1 MDQLRQD
8 LTFAFRSMARN
19 SGYTAMAI
27 ATLALGIGAN
37 TAIFSVVDSVLLRP
51 LPYHDHERIVRGWAN
66 QPTEGI
72 EHFSFRVVE
81 YQQLAAQST
90 SFSVV
95 GADFP
100 IDLTITGEGAEPERV
115 AGAMATPRYFEVFGA
130 TPALGRT
137 FTQTDLDD
145 GNQLVAVVTHGF
157 WTRRLGADPGVVGEP
172 VILNGN
178 SFVLLGVL
186 PEDFVLVEGDAEVF
200 IPYTVGTQRWIGRWL
215 NLYGKLRT
223 GVTITRAEGELNA
236 VMAGVGER
244 DNRSRG
250 WTATFEPLREM
261 VVGSVRPALVA
272 MLGTVVLVLLISC
285 ANVAN
290 LALARTAT
298 REREIVVRLALGAGR
313 ARIVRQMLVESL
325 VIALA
330 AGGAGALLATWGV
343 RALVILAPASIPRL
357 DGVGV
362 NPGVLAFA
370 LILSVAAGVLFGSAP
385 ALHASR
391 SSIGASLRQQS
402 RNASA
407 GARGHRMLDMLVVA
421 EIALALVL
429 LVGAGLMLRS
439 FSRLLE
445 VDVGFNRSNVLALQ
459 VSPPAA
465 KYRERHDL
473 MAYYDRLETRI
484 GALPGVL
491 SVGRGSDLP
500 LSGQAALAGG
510 ISEERWRAGERDI
523 VPALQRV
530 VNAEFFSTLQIPLLS
545 GRAYD
550 AGQDTDNP
558 QRLVIN
564 QAFADALWPGEN
576 AVGKRLTS
584 SRNPEDDDWM
594 EIIGVVGNVQY
605 EGMGDVPN
613 PTLYQFHPHQSW
625 RTMLLFVRTAGDP
638 QAMIASARSAVR
650 SLDAD
655 VPVYQ
660 VRVLPDVVDQSVAAP
675 RFHVWLFGLFGAV
688 ALVLAAAG
696 IYGVLSFAVAQRSRE
711 IGIRMAIGA
720 RQQSVI
726 QMIMRRG
733 LILVLAGSV
742 LGLASAALATRV
754 LQSLLYAV
762 SPTDPATLAAV
773 VFILGAT
780 ALAAC
785 YIPARRASRVDPM
798 VVLRDE

>member
-1 MDQLRQD
+1 
-8 LTFAFRSMARN
+8 MARN

-51 LPYHDHERIVRGWAN
+51 LPYEGYDRIVRGWAN
-66 QPTEGI
+66 ETTEGV
-72 EHFSFRVVE
+72 ENFSFRVVE
-81 YQQLAAQST
+81 YQQLRDTGT
-90 SFSVV
+90 SFSIV

-100 IDLTITGEGAEPERV
+100 IDMTITGEGAEPERV
-115 AGAMATPRYFEVFGA
+115 AAAMATPRYFEVFGV
-130 TPALGRT
+130 TPALGRV
-137 FTQTDLDD
+137 FSQTELE
-145 GNQLVAVVTHGF
+145 GGEVLMAVVTHGF
-157 WTRRLGADPGVVGEP
+157 WTRRLGADPGAVGEP
-172 VILNGN
+172 LMLNGN
-178 SFVLLGVL
+178 PFVLIGVL
-186 PEDFVLVEGDAEVF
+186 PQNFVLVEGDAEIF
-200 IPYTVGTQRWIGRWL
+200 IPYTAGTRGWIGRWL
-215 NLYGKLRT
+215 NLYGKLNP
-223 GVTITRAEGELNA
+223 GVTITQAEAELNA
-236 VMAGVGER
+236 LMAGVGER
-244 DNRSRG
+244 DDRSQG

-261 VVGSVRPALVA
+261 VVGGVRPALVA

-290 LALARTAT
+290 LALARTAA

-313 ARIVRQMLVESL
+313 ARIVRQVLVESF
-325 VIALA
+325 ITALA
-330 AGGAGALLATWGV
+330 AGVAGALLAVWGV
-343 RALVILAPASIPRL
+343 RALVLLAPANIPRL

-362 NPGVLAFA
+362 NPGVLAFTVVVS
-370 LILSVAAGVLFGSAP
+370 IAAGLLFGSAP

-391 SSIGASLRQQS
+391 SSVGASLRRQG

-407 GARGHRMLDMLVVA
+407 GSRGHRMLNGLVVA

-445 VDVGFNRSNVLALQ
+445 VDVGFNQSNVLAME
-459 VSPPAA
+459 VSPPAS
-465 KYRERHDL
+465 KYPERPDI
-473 MAYYDRLETRI
+473 MDYYDRMGERL
-484 GALPGVL
+484 ASLPGVL

-510 ISEERWRAGERDI
+510 ISQERWRAGVRDF

-530 VNAEFFSTLQIPLLS
+530 VGTEFFQALQVPLLS
-545 GRAYD
+545 GRWYTEAD
-550 AGQDTDNP
+550 GGDGSQH
-558 QRLVIN
+558 LVIN
-564 QAFADALWPGEN
+564 QAFADALWPGED

-584 SRNPEDDDWM
+584 PRGPEVDDW

-605 EGMGDVPN
+605 EGMADAPN
-613 PTLYQFHPHQSW
+613 PTLYQFHPHQGW
-625 RTMLLFVRTAGDP
+625 RTMFLFMRTAGDP
-638 QAMIASARSAVR
+638 QGVISAARNAIR

-660 VRVLPDVVDQSVAAP
+660 VCMLPDVVDQSVAGP
-675 RFHVWLFGLFGAV
+675 RFHVWLFGVFGAV

-696 IYGVLSFAVAQRSRE
+696 VYGVLSFSVAQRNRE

-720 RQQSVI
+720 RQQSVVR
-726 QMIMRRG
+726 MVMERG
-733 LILVLAGSV
+733 LTLVLVGSA
-742 LGLASAALATRV
+742 LGLLGAALATRV

-762 SPTDPATLAAV
+762 SPTDAATLASV
-773 VFILGAT
+773 VFVLGAT

-785 YIPARRASRVDPM
+785 YVPARRASRIDPM
-798 VVLRDE
+798 AVLRDE

>member
-1 MDQLRQD
+1 M
-8 LTFAFRSMARN
+8 TRN
-19 SGYTAMAI
+19 SGYTALAI
-27 ATLALGIGAN
+27 GTLALGIGAN

-51 LPYHDHERIVRGWAN
+51 LPYEGSDRIVRGWAN
-66 QPTEGI
+66 QTTEGI

-81 YQQLAAQST
+81 YEQLTEST

-100 IDLTITGEGAEPERV
+100 IDLTITGEDAEPERV
-115 AGAMATPRYFEVFGA
+115 AAAMATPRYFDVFGV
-130 TPALGRT
+130 TPTLGRM
-137 FTQTDLDD
+137 FNQADLDAGD
-145 GNQLVAVVTHGF
+145 ILVAVVTHGF
-157 WTRRLGADPGVVGEP
+157 WTRRLGADRGVVGEP
-172 VILNGN
+172 LTLNGN
-178 SFVLLGVL
+178 PFVLLGVL

-215 NLYGKLRT
+215 NLYGKLNPN
-223 GVTITRAEGELNA
+223 VTTARAEGELNA
-236 VMAGVGER
+236 LMAGIGESE
-244 DNRSRG
+244 NRSRG

-261 VVGSVRPALVA
+261 VVGGVRPALVA

-290 LALARTAT
+290 LALARTAA

-313 ARIVRQMLVESL
+313 ARIVRQVLVESF
-325 VIALA
+325 ITALA
-330 AGGAGALLATWGV
+330 AGCAGALLAVWGV
-343 RALVILAPASIPRL
+343 RALVLLAPANIPRL

-362 NPGVLAFA
+362 NAGVLAFTV
-370 LILSVAAGVLFGSAP
+370 IVSVAAGLLFGSAP

-391 SSIGASLRQQS
+391 SSVGASLRQRG
-402 RNASA
+402 RNAST
-407 GARGHRMLDMLVVA
+407 GARGHRMLNALVIG

-445 VDVGFNRSNVLALQ
+445 VDVGFNQSNVLAVE

-465 KYRERHDL
+465 KYPESSDVT
-473 MAYYDRLETRI
+473 AYYDRLGEEL
-484 GALPGVL
+484 ASLPGVQ

-510 ISEERWRAGERDI
+510 ISEERWRAGGRDI

-530 VNAEFFSTLQIPLLS
+530 VGPDFFRTMQVPLLA
-545 GRAYD
+545 GRWYNASD
-550 AGQDTDNP
+550 DTEMT

-564 QAFADALWPGEN
+564 QAFAQALWPGED
-576 AVGKRLTS
+576 AVGKRLTG
-584 SRNPEDDDWM
+584 SRNPGDGDWM
-594 EIIGVVGNVQY
+594 EVIGVVGNVQY
-605 EGMGDVPN
+605 EGMADAPN
-613 PTLYQFHPHQSW
+613 PTLYQFHPHRGW
-625 RTMLLFVRTAGDP
+625 RPMFVFVRTAGDP
-638 QAMIASARSAVR
+638 QTMIATARNTIR
-650 SLDAD
+650 TLDAD

-660 VRVLPDVVDQSVAAP
+660 VRMLPDVVDQSVAGP
-675 RFHVWLFGLFGAV
+675 RFHVWLFGVFGAV

-696 IYGVLSFAVAQRSRE
+696 VYGVLSFSVAQRNRE

-720 RQQSVI
+720 GQQSVI
-726 QMIMRRG
+726 RMVMERG
-733 LILVLAGSV
+733 LVLVLAGSA
-742 LGLASAALATRV
+742 LGLAGAALATRV

-762 SPTDPATLAAV
+762 SPTDLATLASV

-785 YIPARRASRVDPM
+785 YVPARRASRIDPM